1 MASDRNDRRRRE
13 AARAACKQRGRVDA
27 VWRARADVAAHGSGE
42 ALSLPKHFWGGSQ
55 PPLSVVQRPASAGV
69 VGGAIVV
76 ALYVCYNEFYE
87 NVT

>member
-1 MASDRNDRRRRE
+1 MASGRNDRRRRE

-55 PPLSVVQRPASAGV
+55 PPRSAVQRLGLRGV
-69 VGGAIVV
+69 SGTTLSLRYMYAI
-76 ALYVCYNEFYE
+76 N
-87 NVT
+87 